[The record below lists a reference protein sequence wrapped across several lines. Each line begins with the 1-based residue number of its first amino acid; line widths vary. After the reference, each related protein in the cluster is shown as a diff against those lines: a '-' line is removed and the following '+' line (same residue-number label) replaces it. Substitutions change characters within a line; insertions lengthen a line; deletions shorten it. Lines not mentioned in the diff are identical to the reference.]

1 MAVRLTVKQRSEA
14 GGAEKGT
21 EVMLDDEVIT
31 LGRDKSCQV
40 VLSQMAVSRSHAR
53 ITKDGSLFF
62 VEDLGSAYGTT
73 INGKPLPRGEKR
85 LLRNGDLLA
94 IAQFDITFDRIADAP
109 QAAAEKTSFIARHVV
124 KDVMRGLG
132 SGEGP
137 YFRIM
142 NGPREGQRIELSD
155 AQELVFGRED
165 GVDVVLK
172 DDLVSRRHA
181 KVRRDW
187 SGTHV
192 EDLGSR
198 NGIKVNKKRTTRKT
212 LKDRDELEIGGVRL
226 LYLDPSEVRETPL
239 VLADDRGAEEEE
251 HTNSTD
257 EEPASEPSE
266 ENAAHASAAEEP
278 EPQAAADEN
287 PAAEEPEP
295 EPDES
300 EPEPDLAAGD
310 DSDEPEDPDFDPD
323 EPPSDEAEEEEDDA
337 LPPGRSSPG
346 ARGGKGQK
354 SALGN
359 ITLVVK
365 DVRKIVPIAVFG
377 VFCLLALGV
386 LIAIFAGA

>member
-1 MAVRLTVKQRSEA
+1 MNSLDRYMARL
-14 GGAEKGT
+14 
-21 EVMLDDEVIT
+21 I
-31 LGRDKSCQV
+31 
-40 VLSQMAVSRSHAR
+40 AV
-53 ITKDGSLFF
+53 
-62 VEDLGSAYGTT
+62 
-73 INGKPLPRGEKR
+73 P
-85 LLRNGDLLA
+85 LLA
-94 IAQFDITFDRIADAP
+94 NLVIAAMLLILDRIRILLEFVADEGGPVSVVWRMLANLLP
-109 QAAAEKTSFIARHVV
+109 EYLGLGIPIGLMLGVLFAFRRLATSSEL
-124 KDVMRGLG
+124 DVMRGLG

-226 LYLDPSEVRETPL
+226 LYMDPSEVRETPL
-239 VLADDRGAEEEE
+239 VLAVDRGADEEE
-251 HTNSTD
+251 HTNSTS

-266 ENAAHASAAEEP
+266 SDAAHASAAEEP
-278 EPQAAADEN
+278 EPQAAAEEE

-295 EPDES
+295 EPDEPD
-300 EPEPDLAAGD
+300 PEPDLAAAD
-310 DSDEPEDPDFDPD
+310 DSDEPEDRDFDPD
-323 EPPSDEAEEEEDDA
+323 ESPSDEQDEDEDEDA

-365 DVRKIVPIAVFG
+365 DVRKLVPIAVFG